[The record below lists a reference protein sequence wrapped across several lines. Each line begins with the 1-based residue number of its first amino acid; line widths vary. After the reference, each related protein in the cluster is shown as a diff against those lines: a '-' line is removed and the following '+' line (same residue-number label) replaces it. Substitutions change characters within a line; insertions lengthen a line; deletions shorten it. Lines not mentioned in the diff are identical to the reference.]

1 MAKESLFLCLCQQKS
16 LIFGF
21 CCCFKLDLPSFWGTM
36 TSFDQKML
44 TQQGLVPWLRKSRDQ
59 RVAVSRK
66 HGAAR
71 LELQRS
77 SRTSTPFFS
86 RGDGRVLSDFRW
98 LLVIW
103 FMKAESNLFCSTRI
117 FFGVE
122 GVLQQANNYS
132 LLLVIIVIQK
142 LAQMIL
148 TPQLV
153 GFQTITHLHTR
164 DIGSF
169 LLSEVDPWL
178 YVYIHHKPN
187 R

>member
-44 TQQGLVPWLRKSRDQ
+44 TQQGLVPCLRKARDEG
-59 RVAVSRK
+59 VAVARIL
-66 HGAAR
+66 GAAR

-77 SRTSTPFFS
+77 SRTSDASTPFFS

-117 FFGVE
+117 FFG
-122 GVLQQANNYS
+122 GWRCLATGKK
-132 LLLVIIVIQK
+132 LLVITRYNCHSKTCTNDTHTAVSWLPNHYSLTYPWHWVIPPFGGGS
-142 LAQMIL
+142 L
-148 TPQLV
+148 TICIYP
-153 GFQTITHLHTR
+153 
-164 DIGSF
+164 
-169 LLSEVDPWL
+169 P
-178 YVYIHHKPN
+178 
-187 R
+187 